1 MRGSVTWFLGNR
13 RGFEVD
19 FEHDVIWASTLVG
32 FIKQYAVYVKIIS
45 FIETYDYA

>member
-1 MRGSVTWFLGNR
+1 MRGSVTSFLGYR

-19 FEHDVIWASTLVG
+19 FDHVVMWASISVG
-32 FIKQYAVYVKIIS
+32 FIKKYAVYVIIIS

>member
-19 FEHDVIWASTLVG
+19 FEHDVIWASISVG
-32 FIKQYAVYVKIIS
+32 FIKKYAVYVIIIS
-45 FIETYDYA
+45 FIKTYDYA